1 MCPVDDTITFPPVDV
16 NRVLQSHEDVLILT
30 LRVCGFDVRRIL
42 VDPGSL
48 ANLLQMS
55 AYKQMGYLP
64 STLKN
69 SGRLLS
75 RFNEATTT
83 SLGDVVLPVKTGS
96 VTLNVRFLVVDDLF
110 PYNAIIGHT

>member
-1 MCPVDDTITFPPVDV
+1 
-16 NRVLQSHEDVLILT
+16 
-30 LRVCGFDVRRIL
+30 
-42 VDPGSL
+42 
-48 ANLLQMS
+48 
-55 AYKQMGYLP
+55 MGYLP

-69 SGRLLS
+69 PGRLLS